1 MANIINNLGQ
11 VLVGFRSPVLA
22 TPPPVTASTLL
33 TSLYSV
39 WNADTTT
46 STLDSS
52 IYGVYNGDN
61 VNDTSGNARN
71 GTNVGGVTF
80 TTGKV
85 GNAFTFNGSNYVSL
99 PTNSLSSLTGD
110 FSVSAWVNLA
120 SLTTRQCILANYI
133 SVGTPAADIRGF
145 RVYYGATGTSNIG
158 GIRVDIGDG
167 TSNVVNLLS
176 NNYLTTNTWYHIVVT
191 RKGSTGTNIYINGSL
206 VVSNSNTI
214 NPTYTT
220 AYPTIGTA
228 QYVLNSFD
236 WYMSNGSKLDAV
248 TIWNKKLT
256 DDEITQ
262 LYNIGS
268 GTEYPFSG
276 QTLPSANN
284 QFAIDNGTLMN
295 GCTFADGII
304 GKAFTFDGVDDYVSL
319 PNNSLNFTGDFS
331 VSFWINPTFTSG
343 IDYRIIGTN
352 YYAGGTY
359 GNGWQFA
366 RFSNNNWSILIG
378 GGSTSGANFTCN
390 NNIIPNNTWS
400 LVTITRKKSTSTKIY
415 VNGTDLTSQFTYVDG
430 NSSINP
436 TYTTT
441 QYCQIGANKYD
452 ANPATGF
459 VSNGTKIDGISVWQ
473 KELTASEVTELYNSG
488 TGKQLTVETPIVTN
502 GLVLNLDASRTSS
515 YPNTGTTWYDIS
527 GNGNNGTMTNGP
539 IFGTAS
545 GGAITFDGVN
555 DYIGLG
561 TKTALAP
568 ATSDFTISF
577 WLNPNNWGSLSSTS
591 YSPIFVTLVN
601 GGLWIG
607 KNGPNFVLRT
617 AYIADDIQYSVLP
630 TVNQWTMVTINR
642 VGNTAKIY
650 YNGSVVASAT
660 VTRNYVSG
668 NSSLGVDIPDGTGN
682 YSNIK
687 LSTFNY
693 YNRGLSDSEITQNF
707 NATKSRFGL

>member
-145 RVYYGATGTSNIG
+145 RVYYGATATSNIG

-191 RKGSTGTNIYINGSL
+191 RKASTGTNIYINGSL

-228 QYVLNSFD
+228 QYLLNSFD

-262 LYNIGS
+262 LYNL
-268 GTEYPFSG
+268 GTGAEYPFSG

-295 GCTFADGII
+295 GCTFADGKI
-304 GKAFTFDGVDDYVSL
+304 GKAFTFDGVNDYIKL
-319 PNNSLNFTGDFS
+319 PSNSLSFTNDFS
-331 VSFWINPTFTSG
+331 VSFWMKLGSLGQTSYIIDSAGFNAGITTGWVLNLASGNLQFSIYNNNTLNQIAANYVLTSTSVWYHVVITSKSGYNAIYINNSLIISNTSTMRPNYVSSSYD
-343 IDYRIIGTN
+343 IPYIGVFKTAN
-352 YYAGGTY
+352 TQFFY
-359 GNGWQFA
+359 GNIDA
-366 RFSNNNWSILIG
+366 L
-378 GGSTSGANFTCN
+378 
-390 NNIIPNNTWS
+390 
-400 LVTITRKKSTSTKIY
+400 TI
-415 VNGTDLTSQFTYVDG
+415 
-430 NSSINP
+430 
-436 TYTTT
+436 
-441 QYCQIGANKYD
+441 
-452 ANPATGF
+452 
-459 VSNGTKIDGISVWQ
+459 WQ
-473 KELTASEVTELYNSG
+473 KSLTASEVTELYNSG
-488 TGKQLTVETPIVTN
+488 NGKQLTVSTPIVTN
-502 GLVLNLDASRTSS
+502 GLVLNLDSSRLSS
-515 YPNTGTTWYDIS
+515 YPNAGTTWYDIS

-545 GGAITFDGVN
+545 GGTITFDGVN
-555 DYIGLG
+555 DYIDFGDVLDMG
-561 TKTALAP
+561 TKSYTINMWVKLNNTNTQTFLSKALAGMQNYRFAIGITNNKLYTFVQGNSP
-568 ATSDFTISF
+568 GQDATPYGTTTLPLNTWFMATFVIDRSSSIS
-577 WLNPNNWGSLSSTS
+577 
-591 YSPIFVTLVN
+591 
-601 GGLWIG
+601 
-607 KNGPNFVLRT
+607 
-617 AYIADDIQYSVLP
+617 
-630 TVNQWTMVTINR
+630 M
-642 VGNTAKIY
+642 Y
-650 YNGSVVASAT
+650 YNGVNDVLASNGT
-660 VTRNYVSG
+660 ISQWNGLDFQSNNPLRIGCYTGSD
-668 NSSLGVDIPDGTGN
+668 NSTPISFINGAIGITQVYDRV
-682 YSNIK
+682 
-687 LSTFNY
+687 LSQ
-693 YNRGLSDSEITQNF
+693 SEITQNY